1 MFPHGEPAPAGVT
14 TWGLVLIGD
23 DATDKVGLCG
33 PQIGHQLVEV
43 LLGEGEGRKHK
54 RAETQ
59 DWKPQWTRPSR
70 MDQPTKDW
78 VPQCWVSAA
87 PPFDPCDPWP
97 SSI

>member
-1 MFPHGEPAPAGVT
+1 MTQLLVHPIPSLPCPPWGSSPHPGVT

-54 RAETQ
+54 RAEKQ
-59 DWKPQWTRPSR
+59 DWKPQWTSLPR
-70 MDQPTKDW
+70 MDQPTKDG
-78 VPQCWVSAA
+78 PAR
-87 PPFDPCDPWP
+87 
-97 SSI
+97 